1 MRPTTGTDMSK
12 FMMYLE
18 LLQHPPSLSSLS
30 DLSEVNRLYKVII
43 YINFMQNESRAD
55 EYLKTKAQV

>member
-1 MRPTTGTDMSK
+1 MRPTTETDMRK
-12 FMMYLE
+12 LMMYLK
-18 LLQHPPSLSSLS
+18 LLQHPPSLSPLS

-55 EYLKTKAQV
+55 ESLKTKAHI